1 MEKRSLLSRVLKS
14 VFFRTAGGRAY
25 RTAKNSRSMLNLI
38 QEAMK
43 KSGGLSGASFAAVR
57 GQVSLLSRL
66 LKAYASGEY
75 RQIPWKSLV
84 SIVAVLIYFVNPI
97 DFLPD
102 LLPVIGFA
110 DDIALLVWLFNS
122 LKGDLE
128 KFQQWE
134 SRKNVIPIG

>member
-1 MEKRSLLSRVLKS
+1 
-14 VFFRTAGGRAY
+14 
-25 RTAKNSRSMLNLI
+25 
-38 QEAMK
+38 MK